1 MNILEI
7 FTNSILLII
16 TLDNELWDIIL
27 LSLFVSFTALIIASL
42 LGFIVGYYFAIY
54 NFYFKK
60 IILIII
66 NSLMGIPPVVVGLIV
81 YFIFASGGPLGILQL
96 VYTPSAMIIAQT
108 IIIFP
113 IIASLSHEIF
123 SKNWFEFKDQIRS
136 LNIPFWGSVKLLFN
150 HSYFLLITTLLSAF
164 GRAISEVGAVMIVGG
179 NIDHY
184 TRVMTTAISLET
196 RMGNLEYAMAL
207 GLVLISITIIIYSLV
222 YLSVSYT
229 HLTLPTKA

>member
-96 VYTPSAMIIAQT
+96 LYTPSAMIIAQT

-207 GLVLISITIIIYSLV
+207 GLVLISITIIIYTLV
-222 YLSVSYT
+222 YLLNNRSI
-229 HLTLPTKA
+229 K

>member
-96 VYTPSAMIIAQT
+96 LYTPSAMIIAQT

-123 SKNWFEFKDQIRS
+123 SKNWFEFQDQIRS
-136 LNIPFWGSVKLLFN
+136 LNIPFWGSVKLLFK

-222 YLSVSYT
+222 YLLNNRSI
-229 HLTLPTKA
+229 K

>member
-42 LGFIVGYYFAIY
+42 FGFIVGYYFAIY

-96 VYTPSAMIIAQT
+96 LYTPSAMIIAQT

-184 TRVMTTAISLET
+184 TGVMTTAISLET

-222 YLSVSYT
+222 YLLNNRSI
-229 HLTLPTKA
+229 K

>member
-66 NSLMGIPPVVVGLIV
+66 NSLMGIPPVVVGFIV
-81 YFIFASGGPLGILQL
+81 YFIVASGGPLGILQL
-96 VYTPSAMIIAQT
+96 LYTPSAMIIAQT

-222 YLSVSYT
+222 YLLNNRSI
-229 HLTLPTKA
+229 K

>member
-27 LSLFVSFTALIIASL
+27 LSLFVSFTALIVAAL
-42 LGFIVGYYFAIY
+42 LGIIVGYYFAIY

-96 VYTPSAMIIAQT
+96 LYTPSAMIIAQT

-222 YLSVSYT
+222 YLLNNRSI
-229 HLTLPTKA
+229 K

>member
-7 FTNSILLII
+7 FANSILLII
-16 TLDNELWDIIL
+16 NLDNQLWDIIL

-60 IILIII
+60 FILIII

-81 YFIFASGGPLGILQL
+81 YFMFASGGPLGILQL
-96 VYTPSAMIIAQT
+96 LYTPSAMIIAQT

-222 YLSVSYT
+222 YLLNNRSI
-229 HLTLPTKA
+229 K

>member
-60 IILIII
+60 IILIIL

-81 YFIFASGGPLGILQL
+81 YFIFASGGPFGILQL
-96 VYTPSAMIIAQT
+96 LYTPSAMIIAQT

-222 YLSVSYT
+222 YLLNNRSI
-229 HLTLPTKA
+229 K

>member
-96 VYTPSAMIIAQT
+96 LYTPSAMIIAQT

-184 TRVMTTAISLET
+184 TRVRTTAISLET

-222 YLSVSYT
+222 YLLNNRSI
-229 HLTLPTKA
+229 K

>member
-96 VYTPSAMIIAQT
+96 LYTPSAMIIAQT

-136 LNIPFWGSVKLLFN
+136 LNIPFWGSVILLFN

-222 YLSVSYT
+222 YLLNNRSI
-229 HLTLPTKA
+229 K

>member
-96 VYTPSAMIIAQT
+96 LYTPSAMIIAQT

-207 GLVLISITIIIYSLV
+207 GLVLISITIFIYSLV
-222 YLSVSYT
+222 YLLNNRSI
-229 HLTLPTKA
+229 K

>member
-16 TLDNELWDIIL
+16 TLDSELWDIIL

-60 IILIII
+60 IILIIL

-96 VYTPSAMIIAQT
+96 LYTPSAMIIAQT

-222 YLSVSYT
+222 YLLNNRSI
-229 HLTLPTKA
+229 K

>member
-81 YFIFASGGPLGILQL
+81 YFIFASDGPLGILQL
-96 VYTPSAMIIAQT
+96 LYTPSAMIIAQT

-113 IIASLSHEIF
+113 IITSLSHEIF
-123 SKNWFEFKDQIRS
+123 SKNWFDFKDQIRS

-222 YLSVSYT
+222 YLLNNRSI
-229 HLTLPTKA
+229 K

>member
-7 FTNSILLII
+7 FTNSIVLII
-16 TLDNELWDIIL
+16 TLDNDLWDIIL

-42 LGFIVGYYFAIY
+42 LGFILGYYFAIY

-96 VYTPSAMIIAQT
+96 LYTPSAMIIAQT

-123 SKNWFEFKDQIRS
+123 SKNWLEFKDQIRS

-222 YLSVSYT
+222 YLLNNRSI
-229 HLTLPTKA
+229 K

>member
-42 LGFIVGYYFAIY
+42 LGFIVGYFFAIY

-96 VYTPSAMIIAQT
+96 LYTPSAMIIAQT

-164 GRAISEVGAVMIVGG
+164 GRAISEVCAVMIVGG

-222 YLSVSYT
+222 YLLNNRS
-229 HLTLPTKA
+229 TK

>member
-7 FTNSILLII
+7 FTNSIILII
-16 TLDNELWDIIL
+16 TLNNELWDIIL

-96 VYTPSAMIIAQT
+96 LYTPSAMIIAQT

-113 IIASLSHEIF
+113 IITSLSHEIF

-222 YLSVSYT
+222 YLLNNRSI
-229 HLTLPTKA
+229 K

>member
-7 FTNSILLII
+7 FINSILLII
-16 TLDNELWDIIL
+16 SIDKELWDIIF
-27 LSLFVSFTALIIASL
+27 LSLFVSFTALLIAST
-42 LGFIVGYYFAIY
+42 LGFLIGYIFALY

-60 IILIII
+60 IILVIL

-81 YFIFASGGPLGILQL
+81 YFIFASGGPLGVLQL
-96 VYTPSAMIIAQT
+96 LYTPTAMIIAQT

-113 IIASLSHEIF
+113 IVASLSHEIF
-123 SKNWFEFKDQIRS
+123 LKNWLEFKDQIRS
-136 LNIPFWGSVKLLFN
+136 LNIPFFGSVKILIK

-207 GLVLISITIIIYSLV
+207 GLVLITLTIIIYSIV
-222 YLSVSYT
+222 YL
-229 HLTLPTKA
+229 LNKRKIK